1 MSSRAHEK
9 IPDADAM
16 TPKVSGLP
24 VEDPDIDSVLFD
36 ATMIE
41 GVLETLAALM
51 VHRMADFE
59 VYVPVTSGAMMFAS
73 DLIRQTYVVQRM
85 FRTEVD
91 RPYARPVVACAGAS
105 SYGNGTTSAG
115 TPETTLPRCEVRG
128 KRAVLIED
136 IIDTGRTCMALAKGL
151 YDAGAEEVAIVALM
165 DKQENRDKEAAEY
178 FTSKN
183 MKIACAFQCPNE
195 FVVGYGLDY
204 KGKYRDL
211 PFVGILKPEVF
222 AASE

>member
-1 MSSRAHEK
+1 MSDDARK

-16 TPKVSGLP
+16 TPKVSGLA

-41 GVLETLAALM
+41 GALETLAVLM

-59 VYVPVTSGAMMFAS
+59 VYVPVTTGALMFAS
-73 DLIRQTYVVQRM
+73 DLIRQTYVVQRL
-85 FRTEVD
+85 FRTEVV
-91 RPYARPVVACAGAS
+91 RPYARPVVACASAS
-105 SYGNGTTSAG
+105 SYGDGTTSAG
-115 TPETTLPRCEVRG
+115 TPATTLPRCEVRG
-128 KRAVLIED
+128 KRVVLIED
-136 IIDTGRTCMALAKGL
+136 IIDTGRTCVTLAKAL

-165 DKQENRDKEAAEY
+165 DKREHRDKEATAY
-178 FTSKN
+178 FESKN
-183 MKIACAFQCPNE
+183 MKMACAFQCPDE

-204 KGKYRDL
+204 QGKYRDL

-222 AASE
+222 AEKK

>member
-1 MSSRAHEK
+1 
-9 IPDADAM
+9 M

-41 GVLETLAALM
+41 GVLETLAALA

-91 RPYARPVVACAGAS
+91 RPYARPVVACAGRRRT
-105 SYGNGTTSAG
+105 GTGRRARE

-183 MKIACAFQCPNE
+183 MKMRARFSARMNSSSGTGWITRAST
-195 FVVGYGLDY
+195 
-204 KGKYRDL
+204 
-211 PFVGILKPEVF
+211 GIYPLSV
-222 AASE
+222 S

>member
-1 MSSRAHEK
+1 MSSRARGK

-105 SYGNGTTSAG
+105 SYGNGTTLS
-115 TPETTLPRCEVRG
+115 
-128 KRAVLIED
+128 LIH
-136 IIDTGRTCMALAKGL
+136 I
-151 YDAGAEEVAIVALM
+151 
-165 DKQENRDKEAAEY
+165 
-178 FTSKN
+178 
-183 MKIACAFQCPNE
+183 
-195 FVVGYGLDY
+195 
-204 KGKYRDL
+204 
-211 PFVGILKPEVF
+211 
-222 AASE
+222 